1 MLQVRRDDSSQ
12 DAADHLSR
20 RNFTRELDPANPR
33 PPLLQAADGEPMDGS
48 GSKLGLWRQV
58 MWL

>member
-1 MLQVRRDDSSQ
+1 MVEVRRDDYSQ

-20 RNFTRELDPANPR
+20 RSFTRELEPANPR

-48 GSKLGLWRQV
+48 VLSLASGVR
-58 MWL
+58 